1 MEFRSAFHS
10 LSPTGQYVTTPDH
23 PASDSLLHIQNNDTA
38 AAFFREIED
47 EPIIAVDTEAA
58 SFHRYIDRTYLLQVS
73 TRERTAVIDPLTVTE
88 LGPLGALMA
97 NPETEV
103 IFHDA
108 DYDLRMLDR
117 DYGYQATRVFDTRIA
132 AQLLNEPGIG
142 LAALLEKYLGVKLDK
157 KYQRADWSRRPL
169 IPEML
174 SYAAMDTKHL
184 PELRD
189 ILKDQLESRER
200 LEWAEEEFEQLRE
213 IRWSPGEDEG
223 FWRLKGSKLIKGQ
236 SIAVLRELY
245 QWRDQLARHLDRAPF
260 RILNNETLLELARVQ
275 PRDITALNAVRG
287 LGPDTIS
294 RRGSE
299 LLRAI
304 ERGLKVP
311 PSEIP
316 RPERGLRIRPEPAL
330 LERLERLKTARNAAA
345 ARLGLA
351 PGVLCPNGTLESIA
365 RAEPRTMEDLAMIP
379 EIRRWQ
385 RRVLGEELLEAVAEP
400 VTPPGPTG

>member
-1 MEFRSAFHS
+1 M
-10 LSPTGQYVTTPDH
+10 TTPRRQ
-23 PASDSLLHIQNNDTA
+23 PSSDPLHIQTNDA
-38 AAFFREIED
+38 ASAFFQEIAD
-47 EPIIAVDTEAA
+47 SPIIAVDTEAA

-73 TRERTAVIDPLTVTE
+73 TREQTAVIDPLTVLE
-88 LGPLGALMA
+88 LEPLGRMMA
-97 NPETEV
+97 SPDIEV

-117 DYGYQATRVFDTRIA
+117 DYGYHATRIFDTRIA

-142 LAALLEKYLGVKLDK
+142 LAALLEKYLGVTLDK

-189 ILKDQLESRER
+189 ILRDR
-200 LEWAEEEFEQLRE
+200 LGGMGRQEWADEEFESLRD

-223 FWRLKGSKLIKGQ
+223 FWRLKGSKLLKGHG
-236 SIAVLRELY
+236 IAVLRELY
-245 QWRDQLARHLDRAPF
+245 QWRDQLARHVDRAPF
-260 RILNNETLLELARVQ
+260 RILNNETLLELARAQ

-311 PSEIP
+311 LSEIP
-316 RPERGLRIRPEPAL
+316 RPERGPRIRPDPVL
-330 LERLERLKTARNAAA
+330 LERLERLKIARNTAA
-345 ARLGLA
+345 ARLDLA
-351 PGVLCPNGTLESIA
+351 PGVLCPNGTLEQIA
-365 RAEPRTMEDLAMIP
+365 KADPRALADLDTIP
-379 EIRRWQ
+379 ELRKWQ
-385 RRVLGEELLEAVAEP
+385 KKVMGEELLQASAEP
-400 VTPPGPTG
+400 ASPQA

>member
-1 MEFRSAFHS
+1 MEPGS
-10 LSPTGQYVTTPDH
+10 LQPTLLPQAVVTTPRQ
-23 PASDSLLHIQNNDTA
+23 PDSA
-38 AAFFREIED
+38 KD
-47 EPIIAVDTEAA
+47 EPLVAVDTEAA

-73 TRERTAVIDPLTVTE
+73 TRTLTAVIDPLTVTD
-88 LGPLGALMA
+88 LGPLGRMMES
-97 NPETEV
+97 PGIEI

-117 DYGYQATRVFDTRIA
+117 DYGYHANRIFDTRIA

-189 ILKDQLESRER
+189 LLRDRLAGMGR
-200 LEWAEEEFEQLRE
+200 LEWAEEEFEFLHE
-213 IRWSPGEDEG
+213 IRWAPGDDEG
-223 FWRLKGSKLIKGQ
+223 FWRLKGSKLLKGQ
-236 SIAVLRELY
+236 GIAVLRELY

-260 RILNNETLLELARVQ
+260 RILNNETLLELARIQ

-287 LGPDTIS
+287 LGADTIS

-316 RPERGLRIRPEPAL
+316 RPERGLRIRPDPVLIA
-330 LERLERLKTARNAAA
+330 RLERLKVARNLAAV
-345 ARLGLA
+345 RLELA

-365 RAEPRTMEDLAMIP
+365 KAAPRSLEELSQVS
-379 EIRRWQ
+379 ELRRWQ
-385 RRVLGEELLEAVAEP
+385 RSVMGEELLQAVADP
-400 VTPPGPTG
+400 APPAAAD

>member
-1 MEFRSAFHS
+1 M
-10 LSPTGQYVTTPDH
+10 TTPRH
-23 PASDSLLHIQNNDTA
+23 ASSSTQLHIQTNDAA
-38 AAFFREIED
+38 AAFFRDIATER
-47 EPIIAVDTEAA
+47 IIAVDTEAA

-73 TRERTAVIDPLTVTE
+73 TRDETAVIDPLTVTD
-88 LGPLGALMA
+88 LAPLGQMMA

-117 DYGYQATRVFDTRIA
+117 DYGFHANQTFDTRIA

-174 SYAAMDTKHL
+174 SYAALDTKHL
-184 PELRD
+184 PQLRD
-189 ILKDQLESRER
+189 ILREKLVSMDR
-200 LEWAEEEFEQLRE
+200 LGWAEEEFAHLRE
-213 IRWSPGEDEG
+213 IRWAPADDEG
-223 FWRLKGSKLIKGQ
+223 FWRLKGSKLLKGNG
-236 SIAVLRELY
+236 IAVLRELY

-311 PSEIP
+311 PSDIP
-316 RPERGLRIRPEPAL
+316 RPDRGPRIRPDPILIA
-330 LERLERLKTARNAAA
+330 RLERLKVARNSAAV
-345 ARLGLA
+345 RLDLA
-351 PGVLCPNGTLESIA
+351 PGVLCPNGTLEQIA
-365 RAEPRTMEDLAMIP
+365 KAAPVTMDDLARIP
-379 EIRRWQ
+379 DLRHWQ
-385 RRVLGEELLEAVAEP
+385 QKVMGEELLQASTEP
-400 VTPPGPTG
+400 ASPPA

>member
-1 MEFRSAFHS
+1 
-10 LSPTGQYVTTPDH
+10 VTTPRQPDS
-23 PASDSLLHIQNNDTA
+23 ASLLHLETNDA
-38 AAFFREIED
+38 AAGFFSEIKD
-47 EPIIAVDTEAA
+47 EPLVAVDTEAA

-73 TRERTAVIDPLTVTE
+73 TRKLTAVIDPLTVTE
-88 LGPLGALMA
+88 LGPLGRMMES
-97 NPETEV
+97 PGTEI

-117 DYGYQATRVFDTRIA
+117 DYGYHANRIFDTRIA

-189 ILKDQLESRER
+189 LLRDRLAGMGR
-200 LEWAEEEFEQLRE
+200 LEWAEEEFESLHQ
-213 IRWSPGEDEG
+213 IRWAPGDDEG
-223 FWRLKGSKLIKGQ
+223 FWRLKGSKLLKGQ
-236 SIAVLRELY
+236 GIAVLRELY

-260 RILNNETLLELARVQ
+260 RILNNETLLELARIQ

-287 LGPDTIS
+287 LGADTIS

-316 RPERGLRIRPEPAL
+316 RPERGLRIRPDPVLIA
-330 LERLERLKTARNAAA
+330 RLERLKVARNLAAV
-345 ARLGLA
+345 RLDLA
-351 PGVLCPNGTLESIA
+351 PGVLCPNGTLENIA
-365 RAEPRTMEDLAMIP
+365 KAAPQSLEDLSRVS
-379 EIRRWQ
+379 ELRRWQ
-385 RRVLGEELLEAVAEP
+385 RSVMGEELLQAVADP
-400 VTPPGPTG
+400 APPAAAN

>member
-1 MEFRSAFHS
+1 
-10 LSPTGQYVTTPDH
+10 VTTPGN
-23 PASDSLLHIQNNDTA
+23 PAPASLLHIQNNDTA
-38 AAFFREIED
+38 ATFFQEIKD
-47 EPIIAVDTEAA
+47 APIIAVDTEAA

-88 LGPLGALMA
+88 LGQLGGMMA
-97 NPETEV
+97 SPETEV

-117 DYGYQATRVFDTRIA
+117 DYGFHATRIFDTRIA
-132 AQLLNEPGIG
+132 AQFLNEPGIG

-189 ILKDQLESRER
+189 ILRDRLAGLER
-200 LEWAEEEFEQLRE
+200 LEWAEEEFEHLRE

-223 FWRLKGSKLIKGQ
+223 FWRLKGSKLLKGQ
-236 SIAVLRELY
+236 DIAVLRELY

-260 RILNNETLLELARVQ
+260 RILNNETLLELARIQ

-311 PSEIP
+311 QSEIP
-316 RPERGLRIRPEPAL
+316 RPGRGLRIRPDPVL
-330 LERLERLKTARNAAA
+330 LERLERLKVARNMAA
-345 ARLGLA
+345 ARLELA
-351 PGVLCPNGTLESIA
+351 PGVLCPNGTLESVA
-365 RAEPRTMEDLAMIP
+365 KAEPRALEDLATIP
-379 EIRRWQ
+379 GLRRWQ
-385 RRVLGEELLEAVAEP
+385 RNVMGEDFLQAMTQPAS
-400 VTPPGPTG
+400 PPAPTG

>member
-1 MEFRSAFHS
+1 MTIPRS
-10 LSPTGQYVTTPDH
+10 
-23 PASDSLLHIQNNDTA
+23 PASFTQLHIQSNDAA
-38 AAFFREIED
+38 AAFFNDIAGEK
-47 EPIIAVDTEAA
+47 IIAVDTEAA

-73 TRERTAVIDPLTVTE
+73 SRQQTAVIDPLTVTD
-88 LGPLGALMA
+88 LAPLGRMMA
-97 NPETEV
+97 DPETEI

-117 DYGYQATRVFDTRIA
+117 DYGFHANRTFDTRIA

-184 PELRD
+184 PQLRD
-189 ILKDQLESRER
+189 ILRDKLMAMGR
-200 LEWAEEEFEQLRE
+200 LEWAEEEFAHLRD
-213 IRWSPGEDEG
+213 IRWTPGDDEG
-223 FWRLKGSKLIKGQ
+223 FWRLKGSKLLKGNG
-236 SIAVLRELY
+236 IAVLRELY

-316 RPERGLRIRPEPAL
+316 RPDRGPRIRPDPVLIA
-330 LERLERLKTARNAAA
+330 RLERLKAARNVAAV
-345 ARLGLA
+345 RLDLA
-351 PGVLCPNGTLESIA
+351 PGVLCPNGTLEQIA
-365 RAEPRTMEDLAMIP
+365 KAAVVTADDLAGIP
-379 EIRRWQ
+379 DLRRWQ
-385 RRVLGEELLEAVAEP
+385 RNVMGEELLQASAEP
-400 VTPPGPTG
+400 ATPPG

>member
-1 MEFRSAFHS
+1 M
-10 LSPTGQYVTTPDH
+10 TTPH
-23 PASDSLLHIQNNDTA
+23 HAASSTQLHIQTNDAA
-38 AAFFREIED
+38 AAFFRDIATER
-47 EPIIAVDTEAA
+47 IIAVDTEAA

-73 TRERTAVIDPLTVTE
+73 TRDETAVIDPLTVTD
-88 LGPLGALMA
+88 LAPLGQMMA
-97 NPETEV
+97 NPDTEV

-117 DYGYQATRVFDTRIA
+117 DYGFHANRTFDTRIA

-174 SYAAMDTKHL
+174 SYAALDTKHL
-184 PELRD
+184 PQLRD
-189 ILKDQLESRER
+189 ILREKLVSMDR
-200 LEWAEEEFEQLRE
+200 LAWAEEEFASLRE
-213 IRWSPGEDEG
+213 IRWAPADDEG
-223 FWRLKGSKLIKGQ
+223 FWRLKGSRLLKGNG
-236 SIAVLRELY
+236 IAVLRELY

-260 RILNNETLLELARVQ
+260 RILNNETLLELARLQ

-316 RPERGLRIRPEPAL
+316 RPDRGPRIRPDPILIA
-330 LERLERLKTARNAAA
+330 RLERLKVARNSAAM
-345 ARLGLA
+345 RLDLA
-351 PGVLCPNGTLESIA
+351 PGVLCPNGTLEQIA
-365 RAEPRTMEDLAMIP
+365 KAAPVTMDDLAGIP
-379 EIRRWQ
+379 DLRQWQ
-385 RRVLGEELLEAVAEP
+385 RKVMGEELLQASVEP
-400 VTPPGPTG
+400 ASPPT

>member
-1 MEFRSAFHS
+1 M
-10 LSPTGQYVTTPDH
+10 TTPIPSATSH
-23 PASDSLLHIQNNDTA
+23 QLHIQTNDAA
-38 AAFFREIED
+38 AAFFRSIAD
-47 EPIIAVDTEAA
+47 ERILALDTEAA

-73 TRERTAVIDPLTVTE
+73 TREQTAVIDPLTVTE
-88 LGPLGALMA
+88 LAPLGQMMA
-97 NPETEV
+97 RPETEV

-117 DYGYQATRVFDTRIA
+117 DYGFHANRAFDTRIA

-142 LAALLEKYLGVKLDK
+142 LAALLDKYLGIKLDK

-184 PELRD
+184 PQLRD
-189 ILKDQLESRER
+189 ILREKLAGVGR
-200 LEWAEEEFEQLRE
+200 LEWAEEEFAHLRE

-223 FWRLKGSKLIKGQ
+223 FWRIKGSKLLKGNG
-236 SIAVLRELY
+236 IAVLRELY

-260 RILNNETLLELARVQ
+260 RILNNETLVELAQVQ

-316 RPERGLRIRPEPAL
+316 RPDRGPRIRPDPVL
-330 LERLERLKTARNAAA
+330 LARLERLKMARNSAA
-345 ARLGLA
+345 ARLELA
-351 PGVLCPNGTLESIA
+351 PGVLCPNGTLEQIA
-365 RAEPRTMEDLAMIP
+365 KVAPVTIEDLGTIA
-379 EIRRWQ
+379 ELRNWQ
-385 RRVLGEELLEAVAEP
+385 RQVMGEELLRASAEP
-400 VTPPGPTG
+400 PSPLG

>member
-1 MEFRSAFHS
+1 MTIHTSS
-10 LSPTGQYVTTPDH
+10 LTGQFVTTPH
-23 PASDSLLHIQNNDTA
+23 PPSSLLHIQTNDA
-38 AAFFREIED
+38 AAGFFREISG

-58 SFHRYIDRTYLLQVS
+58 SFHRYVDRTYLLQVS
-73 TRERTAVIDPLTVTE
+73 TREKTAVIDPLTVTE
-88 LGPLGALMA
+88 LAPLGQMMA
-97 NPETEV
+97 SSGTEI

-117 DYGYQATRVFDTRIA
+117 DYGFHATRIFDTRIA

-169 IPEML
+169 LPEML
-174 SYAAMDTKHL
+174 SYAAMDTRHL

-189 ILKDQLESRER
+189 LLSGKLAAMGR
-200 LEWAEEEFEQLRE
+200 LEWAEEEFEHLKD
-213 IRWSPGEDEG
+213 IRWAPGDDEG
-223 FWRLKGSKLIKGQ
+223 FWRLKGSKLLKG
-236 SIAVLRELY
+236 SGIAVLRELY

-260 RILNNETLLELARVQ
+260 RILNNETLLELARAQ

-287 LGPDTIS
+287 LGPDTIN

-311 PSEIP
+311 LSDIP
-316 RPERGLRIRPEPAL
+316 RPDRGPRIRPDPAL
-330 LERLERLKTARNAAA
+330 IERFERLKIARNTVAT
-345 ARLGLA
+345 RLDLA
-351 PGVLCPNGTLESIA
+351 PGVLCPNGTLERIA
-365 RAEPRTMEDLAMIP
+365 KAEPRALDDLAAIP
-379 EIRRWQ
+379 ELRTWQ
-385 RRVLGEELLEAVAEP
+385 RKVMGEELLLASAAP
-400 VTPPGPTG
+400 TPPA